1 MPAPLVSRWE
11 GAESLSFSIFPS
23 PPHLSLSPVG
33 QRPSPPGKPPA
44 CGRPAAAS
52 SRRIGV
58 PTLGGCSATLGPPP
72 IPLLSHC
79 QRAPTPAPTPF
90 TAELGASLGE
100 QTQQIAE
107 RKSVE
112 PVPSARRPDPRP
124 LARLSRPFRCSSQD
138 GGQAIP
144 GPLSTSLLQDRRRK
158 RGSGRRDPAPAC
170 APGAGV
176 DTITA
181 VPAALSPAGCRA
193 GSGRRGGPE
202 AIQRIPRVP
211 LDFRGRTR
219 PQTPGFGPCSLTRRR
234 LQ

>member
-11 GAESLSFSIFPS
+11 GAESLSFSILPS
-23 PPHLSLSPVG
+23 PPPALSLPRRSAPLA
-33 QRPSPPGKPPA
+33 SWK
-44 CGRPAAAS
+44 AS
-52 SRRIGV
+52 SLRKARCSLLPSDRSSHSGGLFRDPRS
-58 PTLGGCSATLGPPP
+58 PT
-72 IPLLSHC
+72 H
-79 QRAPTPAPTPF
+79 TPAVPLPKS
-90 TAELGASLGE
+90 ANPGSHPLYRGARGEPGE

-170 APGAGV
+170 APGVGV

-193 GSGRRGGPE
+193 GSGRRGGPD

-219 PQTPGFGPCSLTRRR
+219 PQTPGFGLCSLTRRR